1 LTLFIE
7 VKSVKSDRLYQEL
20 KDLAEKLGVE
30 VTEQNFRA
38 TGVNAVSG
46 LCKVKGKSLF
56 LIDKHKSLYK
66 KITILSEFLGGM
78 PCGDIY
84 MLPAVREHLNKF
96 IEADRLFSANRSR
109 NPETPTQ

>member
-1 LTLFIE
+1 MKT
-7 VKSVKSDRLYQEL
+7 DRLYQEL
-20 KDLAEKLGVE
+20 KDLSEKLHIE

-56 LIDKHKSLYK
+56 LIDKHKSLPK
-66 KITILSEFLGGM
+66 KIQILSEFLSKL

-84 MLPAVREHLNKF
+84 MLPAVREHLSKYA
-96 IEADRLFSANRSR
+96 ETDSLFSKHTP
-109 NPETPTQ
+109 PETDESGK